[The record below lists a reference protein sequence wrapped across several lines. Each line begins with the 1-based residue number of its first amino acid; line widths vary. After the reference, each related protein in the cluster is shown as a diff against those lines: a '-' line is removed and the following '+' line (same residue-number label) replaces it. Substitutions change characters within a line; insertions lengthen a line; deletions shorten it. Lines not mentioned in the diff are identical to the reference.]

1 MKSFLIGL
9 SFLLFVSVSQ
19 AQKTC
24 NIQTQGGIDTWPW
37 QYAEPFPWDNIQG
50 IWKLSTDSSDVYF
63 KMKVTGQNKKG
74 KILAISKFSTKNC
87 LKSLA
92 SGVGFVGSWEKNIV
106 RGVISD
112 KALRY
117 QITLGLFE
125 TKQLSDDVSSCGDQV
140 LAASMEVIGQRGAY
154 TAPIDPATYQIEL
167 MVLKKDPRSFE
178 SICKKSTGRFR

>member
-1 MKSFLIGL
+1 MKLLLIGL

-19 AQKTC
+19 GQLTC
-24 NIQTQGGIDTWPW
+24 NIQAQGGIDNWPW
-37 QYAEPFPWDNIQG
+37 QYAEPFPWNNIQG
-50 IWKLSTDSSDVYF
+50 IWKLNTDSSDVYF

-74 KILAISKFSTKNC
+74 KILNISKFSTKNC
-87 LKSLA
+87 LKTLA
-92 SGVGFVGSWEKNIV
+92 SGVGFVGSQEKNIV

-125 TKQLSDDVSSCGDQV
+125 TKQLSDDVLSCGDQV
-140 LAASMEVIGQRGAY
+140 LAASMEVIGQRGSY
-154 TAPIDPATYQIEL
+154 ISPIDPALYQIEL

-178 SICKKSTGRFR
+178 SVCKRPARR

>member
-1 MKSFLIGL
+1 MKSLLIGL

-19 AQKTC
+19 AQQTC
-24 NIQTQGGIDTWPW
+24 NIQTQGGVDTWPW

-50 IWKLSTDSSDVYF
+50 VWKLNTDSSDVYF

-74 KILAISKFSTKNC
+74 KILNITKFSTKNC
-87 LKSLA
+87 LKPLA
-92 SGVGFVGSWEKNIV
+92 SGVGFVGSQEKNIV

-125 TKQLSDDVSSCGDQV
+125 TKQLSDDVIACGDQV

-154 TAPIDPATYQIEL
+154 NSPIDPASYQIEL
-167 MVLKKDPRSFE
+167 MVLKKESRSFE
-178 SICKKSTGRFR
+178 SICKRPVGRQK